1 MEPWTWKS
9 TTWSFIGL
17 TDEGELLVGESE
29 FLEIAG
35 TAYRD
40 ELTTGEG
47 GGESWKVVVIQGE
60 TAAGVE
66 ESQALRRLFAETK
79 R

>member
-1 MEPWTWKS
+1 MRERYWVS
-9 TTWSFIGL
+9 
-17 TDEGELLVGESE
+17 ESE

-40 ELTTGEG
+40 ELTTSEG
-47 GGESWKVVVIQGE
+47 GGEWWKVIVIQAE

-66 ESQALRRLFAETK
+66 ESQALRRLFAETT